1 MSDVTREE
9 FDELKHQ
16 VQDNTTRLHNGDL
29 TMTKLDMRLQTI
41 EDKLDE
47 LSAGVKQLQEKPA
60 KRWDAITGQIINWV
74 IALLL
79 GVLAIKVGLGA

>member
-16 VQDNTTRLHNGDL
+16 VQDNTTRLHNGDV
-29 TMTKLDMRLQTI
+29 TITKLDMRLQAI

-47 LSAGVKQLQEKPA
+47 VNLGMKQLQEKPA

-79 GVLAIKVGLGA
+79 GVLALKVGLG

>member
-1 MSDVTREE
+1 MSDVTRDE

-16 VQDNTTRLHNGDL
+16 VQENTSRLHNGDV
-29 TMTKLDMRLQTI
+29 TFTKLDMRLQTI

-60 KRWDAITGQIINWV
+60 KRWDAITGQVINWV

-79 GVLAIKVGLGA
+79 GVLALKVGLG